1 MSHYIYT
8 MLSEM
13 PISFRYVSKVFESR
27 THVVHAISLTDASEQ
42 DKAIARG
49 PSLGQPNW
57 ADLILGLAGQVHV
70 LRVLA
75 CTVPRCN
82 DEWQSLD
89 FGHIID

>member
-1 MSHYIYT
+1 MSHYT

-13 PISFRYVSKVFESR
+13 PVPFQYVSKVFESR

-42 DKAIARG
+42 DKATTRG
-49 PSLGQPNW
+49 PSLGQPNS
-57 ADLILGLAGQVHV
+57 ADPNLGLAGQVHV

-82 DEWQSLD
+82 DEWRSLG
-89 FGHIID
+89 FGHNID